1 MITGVWAGPYNYRV
15 TDTETGKSEDETI
28 MGTEDEMSDPVN
40 MQELAHYARERVVV
54 GWRKEKPVPHTPEQ
68 RRDLGQI
75 LKDISASR
83 KYKAENE
90 HSRYWKGIKN
100 A

>member
-1 MITGVWAGPYNYRV
+1 MIINVWVGKYKYRV
-15 TDTETGKSEDETI
+15 TDTETGKSEDVTI
-28 MGTEDEMSDPVN
+28 MGTEDEMSDPVF
-40 MQELAHYARERVVV
+40 MQELTHMAEASVER